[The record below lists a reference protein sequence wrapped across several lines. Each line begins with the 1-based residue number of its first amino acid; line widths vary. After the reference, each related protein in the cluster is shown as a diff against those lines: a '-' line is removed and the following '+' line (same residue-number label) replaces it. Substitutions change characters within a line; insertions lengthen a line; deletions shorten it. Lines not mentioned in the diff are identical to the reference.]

1 MAEMNF
7 IEKIKFDMHSSMKS
21 RDELDTKVLRVLLA
35 KLKETQINRNEKLTE
50 QDCLSVIKTLVKQRK
65 EAAEIYKKAN
75 RMDLAEKEN
84 NENKILSR
92 YLPKM
97 LTECEIKKIVEKIIK
112 ENNIK
117 NISQIGMA
125 MPLIMKTGG
134 GAIDGKIANQILR
147 DILD

>member
-1 MAEMNF
+1 MAEVNF
-7 IEKIKFDMHSSMKS
+7 IEKIKSDMHSSMKL

-35 KLKETQINRNEKLTE
+35 KLKETQINRGKKLTE

-75 RMDLAEKEN
+75 RTDLAEKED

-97 LTECEIKKIVEKIIK
+97 LTEYEIKKIVEKIIK

>member
-1 MAEMNF
+1 MNF
-7 IEKIKFDMHSSMKS
+7 IEKIKLDMYSSMKS

-35 KLKETQINRNEKLTE
+35 KLKESQINRGKNLTE
-50 QDCLSVIKTLVKQRK
+50 QECISVIKTLVKQRK

-84 NENKILSR
+84 SENKILIR

-97 LTECEIKKIVEKIIK
+97 LTENEIKKIVEKIIK

-117 NISQIGMA
+117 NISQIGVA

-134 GAIDGKIANQILR
+134 GTIDGKIANQILR

>member
-1 MAEMNF
+1 MNF
-7 IEKIKFDMHSSMKS
+7 IEKIKLDMHSSMKS
-21 RDELDTKVLRVLLA
+21 KDELDTKVLRVLLA
-35 KLKETQINRNEKLTE
+35 KLKETQINRGKNLTE
-50 QDCLSVIKTLVKQRK
+50 QECISVIKTLVKQRK

-75 RMDLAEKEN
+75 RMDLSEKEYS
-84 NENKILSR
+84 ENKILSR

-97 LTECEIKKIVEKIIK
+97 LTVNEIRKIVEKIIK

-117 NISQIGMA
+117 SISQIGMA

-134 GAIDGKIANQILR
+134 GGIDGKIANQILR

>member
-1 MAEMNF
+1 MNF
-7 IEKIKFDMHSSMKS
+7 IEKIKLDMHSSMKS

-35 KLKETQINRNEKLTE
+35 KLKESQINRGKNLTE
-50 QDCLSVIKTLVKQRK
+50 QECISVIKTLVKQRK

-75 RMDLAEKEN
+75 RTDLAEKEN

-97 LTECEIKKIVEKIIK
+97 LTEYEIKKIVEKIIK

>member
-1 MAEMNF
+1 MNF
-7 IEKIKFDMHSSMKS
+7 IEKIKLDMHSAMKS
-21 RDELDTKVLRVLLA
+21 KDELNTKVLRVLLA
-35 KLKETQINRNEKLTE
+35 KLKETQINRGKNLTE
-50 QDCLSVIKTLVKQRK
+50 NDCISVIKTLVKQRK

-75 RMDLAEKEN
+75 RMDLSEKEN
-84 NENKILSR
+84 SENKILSR

-97 LTECEIKKIVEKIIK
+97 LTVNEIRKIVEKIIK

-117 NISQIGMA
+117 SISQIGMA

-134 GAIDGKIANQILR
+134 GGIDGKIANQILR

>member
-1 MAEMNF
+1 
-7 IEKIKFDMHSSMKS
+7 MHSSMKS
-21 RDELDTKVLRVLLA
+21 KNELDTKVLRVLLA
-35 KLKETQINRNEKLTE
+35 KLKEAQINRGKNLTE
-50 QDCLSVIKTLVKQRK
+50 QECISVIKTLVKQRK

-75 RMDLAEKEN
+75 RMDLSEKEN
-84 NENKILSR
+84 SENKILSR

-97 LTECEIKKIVEKIIK
+97 LTVNEIKKIVEKIIK

-117 NISQIGMA
+117 NISQIGVA

-134 GAIDGKIANQILR
+134 GGIDGKIANQILR

>member
-1 MAEMNF
+1 
-7 IEKIKFDMHSSMKS
+7 MHSSMKS
-21 RDELDTKVLRVLLA
+21 KNELDTKVLRVLLA
-35 KLKETQINRNEKLTE
+35 KLKETQINRGKNLTE
-50 QDCLSVIKTLVKQRK
+50 QECISLIKTLVKQRK

-75 RMDLAEKEN
+75 RMDLSEKEN
-84 NENKILSR
+84 SENKILSR

-97 LTECEIKKIVEKIIK
+97 LTVNEIRKIVEKIIK

-117 NISQIGMA
+117 SISQIGMA

-134 GAIDGKIANQILR
+134 GGIDGKIANQILR

>member
-1 MAEMNF
+1 
-7 IEKIKFDMHSSMKS
+7 MKTK
-21 RDELDTKVLRVLLA
+21 DELDTKVLRVLLA
-35 KLKETQINRNEKLTE
+35 KLKETQINRGKNLTE
-50 QDCLSVIKTLVKQRK
+50 QECRSVIKTLVKQRK

-75 RMDLAEKEN
+75 RMDLSEKEN
-84 NENKILSR
+84 SENKILSR

-97 LTECEIKKIVEKIIK
+97 WTVNEIRKIVEKIIK

-117 NISQIGMA
+117 SISQIGMA

-134 GAIDGKIANQILR
+134 EGIDGKIANQILR

>member
-1 MAEMNF
+1 
-7 IEKIKFDMHSSMKS
+7 MHSSMKS
-21 RDELDTKVLRVLLA
+21 KNELDTKVLRVLLA
-35 KLKETQINRNEKLTE
+35 KLKETQINRGKNLTE
-50 QDCLSVIKTLVKQRK
+50 QECISVIKTLVKQRK

-75 RMDLAEKEN
+75 RMDLSEKEN
-84 NENKILSR
+84 SENKILSR

-97 LTECEIKKIVEKIIK
+97 LTVNEIRKIVEKIIK

-117 NISQIGMA
+117 SISQIGMA

-134 GAIDGKIANQILR
+134 GGIDGKIANQILR

>member
-1 MAEMNF
+1 MDF
-7 IEKIKFDMHSSMKS
+7 IEKIKSDMHSSMKS

-35 KLKETQINRNEKLTE
+35 KLKESQINRGKKLTE
-50 QDCLSVIKTLVKQRK
+50 QECISVIKTLVKQRK

-84 NENKILSR
+84 SENKILRR

-97 LTECEIKKIVEKIIK
+97 LTENEIKKIVEKIIK

-134 GAIDGKIANQILR
+134 GAIDGKIANQILS

>member
-1 MAEMNF
+1 MNF
-7 IEKIKFDMHSSMKS
+7 IEKIKLDMHSSMKTK
-21 RDELDTKVLRVLLA
+21 DELDTKVLRVLLA
-35 KLKETQINRNEKLTE
+35 KLKETQINRGKNLTE
-50 QDCLSVIKTLVKQRK
+50 QECISVIKTLVKQRK

-75 RMDLAEKEN
+75 RMDLSEKEN
-84 NENKILSR
+84 SENKILSR

-97 LTECEIKKIVEKIIK
+97 LTVNEIRKIVEKIIK

-117 NISQIGMA
+117 SISQIGMA

-134 GAIDGKIANQILR
+134 EGIDGKIANQILR

>member
-1 MAEMNF
+1 MNF
-7 IEKIKFDMHSSMKS
+7 IEKIKLDMHSSMKTK
-21 RDELDTKVLRVLLA
+21 DELDTKVLRVLLA
-35 KLKETQINRNEKLTE
+35 KLKETQINRGKNLTE
-50 QDCLSVIKTLVKQRK
+50 QECISVIKTLVKQRK

-75 RMDLAEKEN
+75 RMDLSEKEN
-84 NENKILSR
+84 SENKILSR

-97 LTECEIKKIVEKIIK
+97 LTVNEITKIVEQIIK

-117 NISQIGMA
+117 SISQIGMA

-134 GAIDGKIANQILR
+134 GGIDGKIANQILR

>member
-1 MAEMNF
+1 
-7 IEKIKFDMHSSMKS
+7 MHSAMKS
-21 RDELDTKVLRVLLA
+21 KDELNTKVLRVLLA
-35 KLKETQINRNEKLTE
+35 KLKETQINRGKNLTE
-50 QDCLSVIKTLVKQRK
+50 QECISVIKTLVKQRK

-75 RMDLAEKEN
+75 RMDLSEKEN
-84 NENKILSR
+84 SENKILSR

-97 LTECEIKKIVEKIIK
+97 LTVNEILKIVEKIIK

-117 NISQIGMA
+117 SISQIGMA

-134 GAIDGKIANQILR
+134 GRIDGKIANQILR

>member
-1 MAEMNF
+1 MNF
-7 IEKIKFDMHSSMKS
+7 IEKIKLDMHSSMKS
-21 RDELDTKVLRVLLA
+21 KDELDTKVLRVLLA
-35 KLKETQINRNEKLTE
+35 KLKETQINRGKNLTE
-50 QDCLSVIKTLVKQRK
+50 QECISVIKTLVKQRK

-75 RMDLAEKEN
+75 RMDLSEKEN
-84 NENKILSR
+84 SENKILSR

-97 LTECEIKKIVEKIIK
+97 LTVNEIRKIVEKIIK

-117 NISQIGMA
+117 SISQIGMA

-134 GAIDGKIANQILR
+134 EGIDGKIANQILR

>member
-1 MAEMNF
+1 
-7 IEKIKFDMHSSMKS
+7 MHSSMKTK
-21 RDELDTKVLRVLLA
+21 DELDTKVLRVLLA
-35 KLKETQINRNEKLTE
+35 KLKETQINRGKNLTE
-50 QDCLSVIKTLVKQRK
+50 QECISVIKTLVKQRK

-75 RMDLAEKEN
+75 RMDLSEKEN
-84 NENKILSR
+84 SENKILSR

-97 LTECEIKKIVEKIIK
+97 LTVNEIRKIVEKIIK

-117 NISQIGMA
+117 SISQIGMA

-134 GAIDGKIANQILR
+134 EGIDGKIANQILR

>member
-1 MAEMNF
+1 MDF
-7 IEKIKFDMHSSMKS
+7 IEKIKSDMHSSMKS

-35 KLKETQINRNEKLTE
+35 KLKESQINHGKKLTE
-50 QDCLSVIKTLVKQRK
+50 QECISVIKTLVKQRK

-84 NENKILSR
+84 SENKILRR

-97 LTECEIKKIVEKIIK
+97 LTENEIKKIVEKIIK

-117 NISQIGMA
+117 NISQIGVA
-125 MPLIMKTGG
+125 MPLIMKAGG
-134 GAIDGKIANQILR
+134 GTIDGKIANQILR
-147 DILD
+147 DLLD

>member
-1 MAEMNF
+1 
-7 IEKIKFDMHSSMKS
+7 MHSSMKS
-21 RDELDTKVLRVLLA
+21 KDELDTKVLRVLLA
-35 KLKETQINRNEKLTE
+35 KLKETQINRGKKLTE

-75 RMDLAEKEN
+75 RMDLSEKEN

-97 LTECEIKKIVEKIIK
+97 LTEYEIKKIVEKIIK

>member
-1 MAEMNF
+1 MNF
-7 IEKIKFDMHSSMKS
+7 IEKIKLDMHSSMKS
-21 RDELDTKVLRVLLA
+21 KDELDTKVLRVLLA
-35 KLKETQINRNEKLTE
+35 KLKETQINRGKNLTE
-50 QDCLSVIKTLVKQRK
+50 QECISVIKTLVKQRK

-75 RMDLAEKEN
+75 RMDLSEKEN
-84 NENKILSR
+84 SENKILSR

-97 LTECEIKKIVEKIIK
+97 LTVKEIRKIVEKIIK

-117 NISQIGMA
+117 SISQIGMA

-134 GAIDGKIANQILR
+134 GGIDGKIANQILR

>member
-1 MAEMNF
+1 MAKMNF

-21 RDELDTKVLRVLLA
+21 RDELNTKVLRVLLA
-35 KLKETQINRNEKLTE
+35 KLKETQINRGKKLTE

-84 NENKILSR
+84 SENKILRR

-97 LTECEIKKIVEKIIK
+97 LTENEIKKIVKKIIK

-117 NISQIGMA
+117 NISQIGVA

-134 GAIDGKIANQILR
+134 GTVDGKIANQILR
-147 DILD
+147 DLLD

>member
-1 MAEMNF
+1 MNF
-7 IEKIKFDMHSSMKS
+7 IEKIKLDMHSAMKS
-21 RDELDTKVLRVLLA
+21 KDELNTKVLRVLLA
-35 KLKETQINRNEKLTE
+35 KLKETQINRGKNLTE
-50 QDCLSVIKTLVKQRK
+50 NDCISVIKTLAKQRK

-75 RMDLAEKEN
+75 RMDLSEKEN
-84 NENKILSR
+84 SENKILSR

-97 LTECEIKKIVEKIIK
+97 LTVNEIRKIVEKIIK

-117 NISQIGMA
+117 SISQIGMA

-134 GAIDGKIANQILR
+134 GEIDGKIANQILR

>member
-1 MAEMNF
+1 
-7 IEKIKFDMHSSMKS
+7 MHSSMKS
-21 RDELDTKVLRVLLA
+21 KDELDTKVLRVLLA

-75 RMDLAEKEN
+75 RMDLSEKEN
-84 NENKILSR
+84 SENKILSR

-97 LTECEIKKIVEKIIK
+97 LTVNEIRKIVEKIIK

-117 NISQIGMA
+117 SISQIGMA

-134 GAIDGKIANQILR
+134 GGIDGKIANQILR

>member
-1 MAEMNF
+1 MDF
-7 IEKIKFDMHSSMKS
+7 IEKIKSDMHSYMKS

-35 KLKETQINRNEKLTE
+35 KLKESQINRGKKLTE
-50 QDCLSVIKTLVKQRK
+50 QECISVIKTLVKQRK

-84 NENKILSR
+84 SENKILRR

-97 LTECEIKKIVEKIIK
+97 LTENEIKKIVEKIIK

-117 NISQIGMA
+117 NISQIGVA

-134 GAIDGKIANQILR
+134 GTVDGKIANQILR
-147 DILD
+147 DLLD

>member
-1 MAEMNF
+1 MNF
-7 IEKIKFDMHSSMKS
+7 IEKIKLDMHSAMKS
-21 RDELDTKVLRVLLA
+21 KDELNTKVLRVLLA
-35 KLKETQINRNEKLTE
+35 KLKETQINRGKNLTE
-50 QDCLSVIKTLVKQRK
+50 NDCISVIKTLVKQRK

-75 RMDLAEKEN
+75 RMDLSEKEN
-84 NENKILSR
+84 SENKILSR

-97 LTECEIKKIVEKIIK
+97 LTVNEIRKIVEKIIK

-117 NISQIGMA
+117 SISQIGMA

-134 GAIDGKIANQILR
+134 GEIDGKIANQILR

>member
-1 MAEMNF
+1 
-7 IEKIKFDMHSSMKS
+7 MHSAMKS
-21 RDELDTKVLRVLLA
+21 KDELNTKVLRVLLA
-35 KLKETQINRNEKLTE
+35 KLKETQINRGKNLTE
-50 QDCLSVIKTLVKQRK
+50 NDCISVIKTLVKQRK

-75 RMDLAEKEN
+75 RMDLSEKEN
-84 NENKILSR
+84 SENKILSR

-97 LTECEIKKIVEKIIK
+97 LTVNEIKKIVEKIIK

-117 NISQIGMA
+117 NISQIGVA

-134 GAIDGKIANQILR
+134 GGIDGKIANQILR

>member
-7 IEKIKFDMHSSMKS
+7 IEKIKSDMHSSMKL

-35 KLKETQINRNEKLTE
+35 KLKETQINRGKTLTE

-75 RMDLAEKEN
+75 RTDLAEKEN

-97 LTECEIKKIVEKIIK
+97 LTEYEIKKIVEKIIK

>member
-1 MAEMNF
+1 MAKMNF

-21 RDELDTKVLRVLLA
+21 RDELNTKVLRVLLA
-35 KLKETQINRNEKLTE
+35 KLKETQINRGKKLTE
-50 QDCLSVIKTLVKQRK
+50 QDCLPVIKTLVKQRK

-84 NENKILSR
+84 SENKILRR

-97 LTECEIKKIVEKIIK
+97 LTENEIKKIVKKIIK

-117 NISQIGMA
+117 NISQIGVA

-134 GAIDGKIANQILR
+134 GTVDGKIANQILR
-147 DILD
+147 DLLD

>member
-1 MAEMNF
+1 MDF
-7 IEKIKFDMHSSMKS
+7 IEKIKSDMHSSMKS

-35 KLKETQINRNEKLTE
+35 KLKESQINRGKKLTE
-50 QDCLSVIKTLVKQRK
+50 QECISVIKTLVKQRK

-84 NENKILSR
+84 SENKILRR

-97 LTECEIKKIVEKIIK
+97 LTENEIKKIVEKIIK

-117 NISQIGMA
+117 NISQIGVA

-134 GAIDGKIANQILR
+134 GTVDGKIANQILR
-147 DILD
+147 DLLD

>member
-1 MAEMNF
+1 MAEANF
-7 IEKIKFDMHSSMKS
+7 IEKIKSDMHSSMKL

-35 KLKETQINRNEKLTE
+35 KLKETQINRGKKLTE

-75 RMDLAEKEN
+75 RTDLAEKED

-97 LTECEIKKIVEKIIK
+97 LTEYEIKKIVEKIIK

>member
-1 MAEMNF
+1 
-7 IEKIKFDMHSSMKS
+7 MHSSMKS
-21 RDELDTKVLRVLLA
+21 KDELNTKVLRVLLA
-35 KLKETQINRNEKLTE
+35 KLKETQINRGKNLTE
-50 QDCLSVIKTLVKQRK
+50 QECISVIKTLVKQRK

-75 RMDLAEKEN
+75 RMDLSEKEN
-84 NENKILSR
+84 SENKILSR

-97 LTECEIKKIVEKIIK
+97 LTVNEIRKIVEKIIK

-117 NISQIGMA
+117 SISQIGMA

-134 GAIDGKIANQILR
+134 GGIDGKIANQILR

>member
-1 MAEMNF
+1 
-7 IEKIKFDMHSSMKS
+7 MHSSMKS
-21 RDELDTKVLRVLLA
+21 KNDLDTKVLRVLLA
-35 KLKETQINRNEKLTE
+35 KLKETQINRGKNLTE
-50 QDCLSVIKTLVKQRK
+50 QECISVIKTLVKQRK

-75 RMDLAEKEN
+75 RMDLSEKEN
-84 NENKILSR
+84 SENKILSR

-97 LTECEIKKIVEKIIK
+97 LTVNEIRKIVEKIIK

-117 NISQIGMA
+117 SISQIGMA

-134 GAIDGKIANQILR
+134 GGIDGKIANQILR

>member
-1 MAEMNF
+1 MNF
-7 IEKIKFDMHSSMKS
+7 IEKIKLDMHSSMKS
-21 RDELDTKVLRVLLA
+21 KDELDTKVLRVLLA
-35 KLKETQINRNEKLTE
+35 KLKETQINRGKKLTE

-65 EAAEIYKKAN
+65 EAAEIYIKAN
-75 RMDLAEKEN
+75 RTDLAEKEN
-84 NENKILSR
+84 DENKILSR

-97 LTECEIKKIVEKIIK
+97 LTEYEIKKIVEKIIK

>member
-7 IEKIKFDMHSSMKS
+7 IEKIKSDMHSSMKL

-35 KLKETQINRNEKLTE
+35 KLKETQINRGKKLTE

-65 EAAEIYKKAN
+65 EAAEIYIKAN
-75 RMDLAEKEN
+75 RTDLAEKEN

-97 LTECEIKKIVEKIIK
+97 LTEYEIKKIVEKIIK

-117 NISQIGMA
+117 NISQIGVA

-134 GAIDGKIANQILR
+134 GGIDGKIANQILR

>member
-21 RDELDTKVLRVLLA
+21 RDELNTKVLRVLLA
-35 KLKETQINRNEKLTE
+35 KLKETQINRNKKLTE

-97 LTECEIKKIVEKIIK
+97 LTEREIKKIVEKIIK

>member
-1 MAEMNF
+1 
-7 IEKIKFDMHSSMKS
+7 MHSSMKS
-21 RDELDTKVLRVLLA
+21 KNELDTKVLRVLLA
-35 KLKETQINRNEKLTE
+35 KLKETQINRGKNLTE
-50 QDCLSVIKTLVKQRK
+50 QECISVIKTLVKQRK

-75 RMDLAEKEN
+75 RMDLSEKEN
-84 NENKILSR
+84 SENKILSR

-97 LTECEIKKIVEKIIK
+97 LTVNEIRKIVEKIIK

-117 NISQIGMA
+117 SISQIGMA

-134 GAIDGKIANQILR
+134 GEIDGKIANQILR